1 MTATYHITIPQYL
14 SMGLAGALLTWQS
27 AALVEH
33 ASAMQGMTTTMLIG
47 IPLVA
52 VTVAALPTLMEEVWR
67 RARWFVALPVT
78 LVGLLPPFAL
88 LLTFI
93 VLATVGRSGEVR
105 DARSEE
111 ARASSSTVALTIEE
125 LTRASQRLALATK
138 EVDRS
143 CKVDVASRD
152 CTGWQRTEK
161 ERLARVAE
169 LRKDLNQ
176 PDPTAGI
183 GADSRRVA
191 ALLGVQASA
200 VDQFQ
205 PLLMP
210 LGIELALWPLVWI
223 AFTRSLRR
231 KVDVVGK
238 PDLTALAVA
247 QQGDPVLD
255 ILRRVGRPVTND
267 ELAERLKVSK
277 GQASKMVTERV
288 NAGLLLRERRGREV
302 DIALTVH

>member
-105 DARSEE
+105 DARTEE
-111 ARASSSTVALTIEE
+111 ARASSSTVALTVGE
-125 LTRASQRLALATK
+125 LTRATDRLALATR
-138 EVDRS
+138 EVDRA
-143 CKVDVASRD
+143 CKDVDSRN
-152 CTGWQRTEK
+152 CAGWQRTEK

-191 ALLGVQASA
+191 KQ
-200 VDQFQ
+200 
-205 PLLMP
+205 
-210 LGIELALWPLVWI
+210 
-223 AFTRSLRR
+223 
-231 KVDVVGK
+231 
-238 PDLTALAVA
+238 
-247 QQGDPVLD
+247 
-255 ILRRVGRPVTND
+255 
-267 ELAERLKVSK
+267 
-277 GQASKMVTERV
+277 
-288 NAGLLLRERRGREV
+288 
-302 DIALTVH
+302 